1 MRLAHKAGST
11 ISVCIPALNEGLTI
25 GHIVDTIRDALT
37 GPDGLVDEIVVLDDR
52 SSDDTARRAADAGAR
67 VVPID
72 SIHASVGT
80 GHGKGNALW
89 TSLLASSG
97 DIVVWCDG
105 DVTTLEPS
113 WIVRLVAPLLAR
125 PELAFVKARYHRP
138 DDQGGGGRTT
148 ELVARPLLSLIE
160 PRLAAIAQPL
170 AGEMAGR
177 RTVLEDIPFVQGWG
191 VELTLAA
198 RDRQAS
204 WRRVDRRGR
213 PRRAPAPSPPART
226 ARAASGGGARD
237 RVAVG
242 RARPVVGHGRSDPG
256 GRRTPRAEPR
266 HPPAD
271 QLDRRLRP
279 ASGRALTSGAEA
291 PTLPVTTGES
301 DGVRHRR
308 PHRRSHRRPNGAPAG
323 HRLGR

>member
-1 MRLAHKAGST
+1 MSATIRESASGDFLFPAAAWTLDDALALKADST

-25 GHIVDTIRDALT
+25 GHIVDTIRDELT
-37 GPDGLVDEIVVLDDR
+37 GPTGLIDEIVVLDDR
-52 SSDDTARRAADAGAR
+52 SSDDTARRATDAGAR

-72 SIHASVGT
+72 SIHASVGP
-80 GHGKGNALW
+80 GHGKGNAMW

-113 WIVRLVAPLLAR
+113 WIVRLVVPLLVR

-191 VELTLAA
+191 VELALLLEIAKRHGVEAIAEVDLGERRHRHHQLEQLAL
-198 RDRQAS
+198 QAAEVLVTGLRWAGLDPS
-204 WRRVDRRGR
+204 SGMVNLIRAGGEHRELNLATR
-213 PRRAPAPSPPART
+213 PSISSIVG
-226 ARAASGGGARD
+226 SG
-237 RVAVG
+237 VL
-242 RARPVVGHGRSDPG
+242 PG
-256 GRRTPRAEPR
+256 GR
-266 HPPAD
+266 
-271 QLDRRLRP
+271 
-279 ASGRALTSGAEA
+279 
-291 PTLPVTTGES
+291 
-301 DGVRHRR
+301 
-308 PHRRSHRRPNGAPAG
+308 
-323 HRLGR
+323 

>member
-1 MRLAHKAGST
+1 VTFLFPATEWTIEAARARKAGST
-11 ISVCIPALNEGLTI
+11 ISVCIPAMNEGLTI
-25 GHIVDTIRDALT
+25 GHIVETIRSALT

-52 SSDDTARRAADAGAR
+52 STDDTARRATDAGAR
-67 VVPID
+67 VVPVE

-125 PELAFVKARYHRP
+125 PEIAFVKARYHRP

-177 RTVLEDIPFVQGWG
+177 RTVLEDISFVQGWG
-191 VELTLAA
+191 VELTLLLEIA
-198 RDRQAS
+198 RRHGVEAIAE
-204 WRRVDRRGR
+204 VELGDRRHRHHQLDQLALQAAEVLVAGLRWAGLDPSSGVADLIRAGGEHRQLNLATR
-213 PRRAPAPSPPART
+213 PAISSIIGSGVLP
-226 ARAASGGGARD
+226 GGG
-237 RVAVG
+237 
-242 RARPVVGHGRSDPG
+242 
-256 GRRTPRAEPR
+256 
-266 HPPAD
+266 
-271 QLDRRLRP
+271 
-279 ASGRALTSGAEA
+279 
-291 PTLPVTTGES
+291 
-301 DGVRHRR
+301 
-308 PHRRSHRRPNGAPAG
+308 
-323 HRLGR
+323 